1 MKSRKLRKTLGMWCL
16 VYTQW
21 VRIYGTTPRNAGYWN
36 LNIGVLDFDVKAFV
50 GKHVGVEFWFGEK
63 LKLYEWK
70 PKDCTCFGCMMHK
83 PLPPGLLE
91 AIRRRLFDDE
101 GRRIVN
107 RDNDE

>member
-36 LNIGVLDFDVKAFV
+36 LDIGILDFDIKAFV
-50 GKHVGVEFWFGEK
+50 GQHVGVEFWFGEK

-70 PKDCTCFGCMMHK
+70 PKNCTCYGCMVRRPLK
-83 PLPPGLLE
+83 PE
-91 AIRRRLFDDE
+91 VIQAIRRMLFNDEAQRTVRMDDDE
-101 GRRIVN
+101 
-107 RDNDE
+107 